1 MLDRD
6 EGKRGQRNTRG
17 GDMKGWGG
25 MEIWE
30 RVVRGGLPEKVTL
43 EQRLGGSERG
53 HTVPILRGEHSR
65 QRDQQLL
72 PRP

>member
-1 MLDRD
+1 
-6 EGKRGQRNTRG
+6 
-17 GDMKGWGG
+17 MKGWGG

>member
-1 MLDRD
+1 MRFGTFFL
-6 EGKRGQRNTRG
+6 EIKRKKCG
-17 GDMKGWGG
+17 
-25 MEIWE
+25 E